1 MAQNPKVLQQVS
13 ELEYEESETGS
24 LASEEDSIPLLN
36 LDPNCSKSTNQLLAT
51 ETPPAAHPWVPSR
64 AGPEANSRI
73 RTIRWLAPSSVLCAL
88 LVFGIA
94 VLTLL
99 RGEASEQKQKQMT
112 TAKDPSTDPI
122 VLTDTLV
129 NIPDGTLD
137 GAETD
142 NSFEFLGVPYA
153 ESPTGDLRWRPPL
166 QVAPWGGVR
175 SAKRLGSSCW
185 QYYRSISIPQDEDC
199 LFLNVFVPKANARAA
214 ASRHGADAHE
224 PLPVMVWIHG
234 GGFVY
239 GSSSNKEYNGTNI
252 LKLNKGVIVV
262 TINYRLGVFGYG
274 GNAALQARDAS
285 NTTGNYGQQDQR
297 EALRWVQ
304 RNIAAFGGD
313 PLRVTLFGQSSGAA
327 SISLHLVTPG
337 SWGLFDRAILESG
350 SYPAWTALSAEA
362 TWHNLDL
369 VARKSRCDV
378 PAELGFN
385 STLDCLLSLSGE
397 DLNRHQRVPVP
408 CRDGCNWG
416 ATVDG
421 VELPDYPWWLAWGGK
436 IAPGKQVLHGTTRD
450 DGSQFVDIPYKATEE
465 DLVGYWK
472 QQFGDAPGY
481 TSDEVV
487 ARLHELYPAA
497 KHKHAGG
504 GMYSP
509 HFMAAA
515 ESETDFAYRC
525 AAQWTSQAMAQAKV
539 SVYEYLWS
547 FCEGSCVYFVEHSS
561 EIPYVFNYNAKRM
574 NPFEIQMSR
583 DIIELWTAFATAGN
597 PNDGRLNHWYRGN
610 QFSSA
615 IYHLNFP
622 NLFGMVAV
630 VIDLDELPED
640 VNDILEILQAEQAP
654 LGLWLEFAK
663 AYLRQGKEE
672 NFKAILEDGSSLEIE
687 EYYADSTYERIRI
700 FIALSEYYIRL
711 GRKSDKRK
719 KEDYFQRAAV
729 AISAAAKISQAE
741 MLPVLAKGQLAFV
754 RGNLDEAERLF
765 DQASQRKDNGS
776 DSILGALGK
785 ACVLFN
791 KNSFQASLTLY
802 EAILKMHPG
811 CPAVVRLG
819 IALCHFKL
827 KNYDS
832 AKPAF
837 KRVLQL
843 DPRSVDA
850 YVGLA
855 VTEMNSGAP
864 GSPQRV
870 EGIKE
875 ALKRLAEAFS
885 LDPNNASVLKHLAN
899 HFLIRDEYDKVQQ
912 LAQSAFHATEVPSMR
927 AEACYLIARASHAK
941 VCHTSVT
948 LAQ

>member
-597 PNDGRLNHWYRGN
+597 PNDGRLNHWRVGINPKVLGFRSTALTPSMTFWLLRSAMSTVLDSVNAVETTKLFDVELAYASYHFDLNSIIFTMLSVLLRG
-610 QFSSA
+610 A
-615 IYHLNFP
+615 ALGIYHSTACTHPLHGRAAMLRLYFEVEGVQNVIGNLYLGSDSTFDTVVLHIRRTWQREAANRLARFPSQRALVVALRSHLN
-622 NLFGMVAV
+622 LAV
-630 VIDLDELPED
+630 TAAHRRRLVVLPAAVFSPPAAEDDVGNSVELDQPASMMTLQVQGEDLQVQGEDAQDVRDELPVTPAFADAFLDGGSYKGFPAFEELLAD
-640 VNDILEILQAEQAP
+640 VQGLLWRHWTPYGTDRSTVAP
-654 LGLWLEFAK
+654 
-663 AYLRQGKEE
+663 
-672 NFKAILEDGSSLEIE
+672 IE
-687 EYYADSTYERIRI
+687 E
-700 FIALSEYYIRL
+700 
-711 GRKSDKRK
+711 
-719 KEDYFQRAAV
+719 V
-729 AISAAAKISQAE
+729 SAA
-741 MLPVLAKGQLAFV
+741 
-754 RGNLDEAERLF
+754 EA
-765 DQASQRKDNGS
+765 
-776 DSILGALGK
+776 
-785 ACVLFN
+785 
-791 KNSFQASLTLY
+791 
-802 EAILKMHPG
+802 
-811 CPAVVRLG
+811 
-819 IALCHFKL
+819 
-827 KNYDS
+827 
-832 AKPAF
+832 
-837 KRVLQL
+837 
-843 DPRSVDA
+843 
-850 YVGLA
+850 
-855 VTEMNSGAP
+855 
-864 GSPQRV
+864 
-870 EGIKE
+870 
-875 ALKRLAEAFS
+875 
-885 LDPNNASVLKHLAN
+885 
-899 HFLIRDEYDKVQQ
+899 
-912 LAQSAFHATEVPSMR
+912 
-927 AEACYLIARASHAK
+927 
-941 VCHTSVT
+941 
-948 LAQ
+948 